1 MKTEE
6 PLVGHE
12 IKVSVKVEET
22 PLSEEMSEN
31 DGEKEGE
38 SKEDKRPNL
47 APVTRDV
54 LVTFVDQSHV
64 LFFSQFTPVFF
75 KPGLSYV
82 GQVRKLMFTF
92 NFIKRSLIISI
103 NFTSGLVET
112 SRRSSSTQF

>member
-6 PLVGHE
+6 PLVGHK

-22 PLSEEMSEN
+22 RPLCEEIRKS
-31 DGEKEGE
+31 DGEKEEE
-38 SKEDKRPNL
+38 SKGGKKSNL
-47 APVTRDV
+47 VVPVTKNV

-82 GQVRKLMFTF
+82 GQVR
-92 NFIKRSLIISI
+92 
-103 NFTSGLVET
+103 E
-112 SRRSSSTQF
+112 

>member
-12 IKVSVKVEET
+12 IKFLVKVEET
-22 PLSEEMSEN
+22 RPLEEISES
-31 DGEKEGE
+31 DGGKEKE
-38 SKEDKRPNL
+38 SKEDKRKPNL
-47 APVTRDV
+47 VVPVTRDV

-82 GQVRKLMFTF
+82 GQVRK
-92 NFIKRSLIISI
+92 
-103 NFTSGLVET
+103 
-112 SRRSSSTQF
+112 